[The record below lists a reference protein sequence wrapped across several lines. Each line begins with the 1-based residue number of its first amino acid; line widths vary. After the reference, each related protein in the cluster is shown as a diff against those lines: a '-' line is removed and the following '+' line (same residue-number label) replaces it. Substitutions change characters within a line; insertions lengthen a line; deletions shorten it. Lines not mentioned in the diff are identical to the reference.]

1 MTPDIPRPACD
12 NVLAALRPEDDLVAR
27 MAALLRSAA
36 GRVVLTT
43 SFGLED
49 QVLTHAA
56 AAAMALPEFAA
67 TGRRIE
73 LATLDTGRLFAETLD
88 VWAAT
93 ERRYGLRV
101 ASLSPDAAT
110 VESLVAAQ
118 GVEGF
123 RDSVDARRACCGVR
137 KVAPLRRALAGA
149 SLWITGLRADQS
161 EAREATPF
169 ATWDEQLGMVKAAPL
184 ADWSRDDVARHAAD
198 NRVPLNVL
206 HARGFLS
213 IGCAPCTRA
222 VAPGEPERAGRW
234 WWEDEGRKEC
244 GLHRRPAQA
253 ASAPLPRTL
262 VPPTAAAQE
271 SVLEATSWV

>member
-1 MTPDIPRPACD
+1 MTPDIPHSLCD
-12 NVLAALRPEDDLVAR
+12 DILAALRPGDDLVER
-27 MAALLRSAA
+27 MAALLRSSA
-36 GRVVLTT
+36 GRIVLTT

-49 QVLTHAA
+49 QVLTHVA
-56 AAAMALPEFAA
+56 AAAMALPEFA
-67 TGRRIE
+67 GLRRRIE

-93 ERRYGLRV
+93 ERRHGLRV
-101 ASLSPDAAT
+101 ASVAPDTAT
-110 VESLVAAQ
+110 VEALVAAQ

-137 KVAPLRRALAGA
+137 KVAPLHRALAGA

-161 EAREATPF
+161 AAREATPF
-169 ATWDEQLGMVKAAPL
+169 ATWDEQFGVVKAAPL
-184 ADWSRDDVARHAAD
+184 ADWSREDVARFAAA
-198 NRVPLNVL
+198 NRVPLNAL

-234 WWEDEGRKEC
+234 WWEDEARKEC
-244 GLHRRPAQA
+244 GLHRRPSHA
-253 ASAPLPRTL
+253 AAAPTPEAL
-262 VPPTAAAQE
+262 VPAT
-271 SVLEATSWV
+271 SILETTSWV

>member
-1 MTPDIPRPACD
+1 MSVNNPRFSCGEID
-12 NVLAALRPEDDLVAR
+12 TALRCADGLVGR
-27 MAALLRSAA
+27 MAALLRTAA
-36 GRVVLTT
+36 SSIVLTT

-56 AAAMALPEFAA
+56 AAAMALPEF
-67 TGRRIE
+67 TGRGRTIR

-101 ASLSPDAAT
+101 ACLAPDADAVAGL
-110 VESLVAAQ
+110 VETQ

-123 RDSVDARRACCGVR
+123 RETIEARRSCCGVR
-137 KVAPLRRALAGA
+137 KVVPLRRALAGA
-149 SLWITGLRADQS
+149 ELWVTGLRSDQS

-169 ATWDEQLGMVKAAPL
+169 AMWDEAFGVVKAAPL
-184 ADWSRDDVARHAAD
+184 ADWSRDDVARYAAAE
-198 NRVPLNVL
+198 RVPVNAL

-222 VAPGEPERAGRW
+222 VQPGEPERAGRW

-244 GLHRRPAQA
+244 GLHRRPG
-253 ASAPLPRTL
+253 LP
-262 VPPTAAAQE
+262 VPMP
-271 SVLEATSWV
+271 VLETT